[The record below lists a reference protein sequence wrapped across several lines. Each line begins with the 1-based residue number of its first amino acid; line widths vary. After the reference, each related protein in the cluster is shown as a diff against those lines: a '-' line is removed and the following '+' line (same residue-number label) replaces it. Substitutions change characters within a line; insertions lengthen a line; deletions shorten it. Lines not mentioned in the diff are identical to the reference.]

1 MDVRSFI
8 RPIIAGLVGLGIV
21 VLLIVLIVKLFT
33 RPSAPRLIPVDVGI
47 YAHSSAEATLVMQGP
62 TVIDQDFR
70 QVKITVSQNQNEIE
84 LIEGYQGHVAESKT
98 YQSNSAAFG
107 AFLQSLKLQGFS
119 RGTSRNLGDYRG
131 FCPTGSR
138 YLYGFNDGN
147 TDLFNYWST
156 SCGSEG
162 TFKGTPRAVRGL
174 FIRQIPEQDFND
186 ILSGT
191 SITF

>member
-21 VLLIVLIVKLFT
+21 VLVIVLIVKLFT
-33 RPSAPRLIPVDVGI
+33 RPGTPQLTPVDVGI

-70 QVKITVSQNQNEIE
+70 QIKITVGQNQNEID
-84 LIEGYQGHVAESKT
+84 LIEGYQGHVAQTKT

-107 AFLQSLKLQGFS
+107 AFLQSLKLQGFAQ
-119 RGTSRNLGDYRG
+119 GTTRNLGDYRG

-156 SCGSEG
+156 SCGSQG
-162 TFKGTPRAVRGL
+162 TFKGSPHSVRSL
-174 FIRQIPEQDFND
+174 FINQILNEDFND

-191 SITF
+191 SITI